1 MRMILLG
8 HSGAREARTRNSETG
23 VEHAS
28 GFRVP
33 AFGRPR
39 NDRCCFA
46 MLVALATSVALP
58 SHAQSEYP
66 NKAITLVV
74 PLPPGGTNDIMARA
88 VADRMSAALGQQVVV
103 ENRASG
109 GSGTVGTRAVAR
121 GPADGYTLLLAY
133 TTTLATAPY
142 ILPDVGYDVRKDF
155 APIGLIGYAPALLLV
170 HSSMSYRNVGDL
182 IAAIKASKEPFQVG
196 VPSVGSVNHL
206 AAVLLAEQAGIKLQY
221 IPYKGSGPLNTDL
234 VGGHVKV
241 GFNPIPP
248 SRAAIEGKLI
258 RALAAT
264 SAKRSA
270 TYPDLPTVAESGLPG
285 YDAVLTYGIVAAA
298 GTPRPI
304 VDKLNKVL
312 RAVITTD
319 EVKRRLDQEGAE
331 VMPTSPEEHAAVIDR
346 EATKWS
352 AIIKSAGIQ
361 EK

>member
-1 MRMILLG
+1 MAKPALRRILSLL
-8 HSGAREARTRNSETG
+8 ALIA
-23 VEHAS
+23 
-28 GFRVP
+28 VP
-33 AFGRPR
+33 
-39 NDRCCFA
+39 
-46 MLVALATSVALP
+46 LP
-58 SHAQSEYP
+58 AQAQSDYP
-66 NKAITLVV
+66 NKPISLVV
-74 PLPPGGTNDIMARA
+74 PLPPGGTNDILARA
-88 VADRMSAALGQQVVV
+88 IADKMSAALGQQVVV

-109 GSGTVGTRAVAR
+109 GSGTVASRAVAR

-170 HSSMSYRNVGDL
+170 HANESYRNVGDL

-206 AAVLLAEQAGIKLQY
+206 AAVLFADQVGVKLQY

-264 SAKRSA
+264 SLKRSA

-285 YDAVLTYGIVAAA
+285 YDAVLNYGIVAAA

-312 RAVITTD
+312 RDTLATD
-319 EVKRRLDQEGAE
+319 EVKRRLAQEGAE
-331 VMPTSPEEHAAVIDR
+331 PEPSTPEQHAAVIDR

>member
-1 MRMILLG
+1 MRLI
-8 HSGAREARTRNSETG
+8 
-23 VEHAS
+23 
-28 GFRVP
+28 
-33 AFGRPR
+33 
-39 NDRCCFA
+39 
-46 MLVALATSVALP
+46 ALASAVVFGLVSPAL
-58 SHAQSEYP
+58 AQGDYP
-66 NKAITLVV
+66 TKPITLVV
-74 PLPPGGTNDIMARA
+74 PLPPGGTNDILARA
-88 VADRMSAALGQQVVV
+88 IADKMSAALGQPVVV

-109 GSGTVGTRAVAR
+109 GSGTVATRAVAR

-133 TTTLATAPY
+133 TTTLATAPA

-170 HSSMSYRNVGDL
+170 NPTVSYRNVGDL

-206 AAVLLAEQAGIKLQY
+206 AAVLFAEQAGVKLQY
-221 IPYKGSGPLNTDL
+221 IPYKGSQPLTTDL
-234 VGGHVKV
+234 IGGFVKV
-241 GFNPIPP
+241 GFNPIPV

-264 SAKRSA
+264 SLKRSA
-270 TYPDLPTVAESGLPG
+270 IYPDLPTVAESGLPG
-285 YDAVLTYGIVAAA
+285 YDAVLNYGIVAAP

-312 RAVITTD
+312 RDTLATD
-319 EVKRRLDQEGAE
+319 EVKRRLAQEGAE
-331 VMPTSPEEHAAVIDR
+331 PEPSTPEQHAAVIDR

-361 EK
+361 AK

>member
-1 MRMILLG
+1 M
-8 HSGAREARTRNSETG
+8 
-23 VEHAS
+23 
-28 GFRVP
+28 
-33 AFGRPR
+33 PR
-39 NDRCCFA
+39 FAWIVA
-46 MLVALATSVALP
+46 MLALTAATLP
-58 SHAQSEYP
+58 AGAQGDYP
-66 NKAITLVV
+66 NKPITLVV
-74 PLPPGGTNDIMARA
+74 PLPPGGTNDLMARA

-109 GSGTVGTRAVAR
+109 GSGTVATRAVAR

-155 APIGLIGYAPALLLV
+155 APIGLIGYAPALLLTNAG
-170 HSSMSYRNVGDL
+170 MSYRNVGDL
-182 IAAIKASKEPFQVG
+182 IAAIKAAKEPFQVG

-206 AAVLLAEQAGIKLQY
+206 AAVLFAEQAGVKMQY
-221 IPYKGSGPLNTDL
+221 IPYKGSGALNTDL

-264 SAKRSA
+264 SLKRSA

-285 YDAVLTYGIVAAA
+285 YDAVLNYGIVVAA

-312 RAVITTD
+312 RDTLATD
-319 EVKRRLDQEGAE
+319 EVKRRLAQEGAE
-331 VMPTSPEEHAAVIDR
+331 PEPTTPEQHAALIDR
-346 EATKWS
+346 EAAKWS

-361 EK
+361 AK

>member
-1 MRMILLG
+1 MFKV
-8 HSGAREARTRNSETG
+8 T
-23 VEHAS
+23 
-28 GFRVP
+28 
-33 AFGRPR
+33 
-39 NDRCCFA
+39 
-46 MLVALATSVALP
+46 ALALLTLAAISSPAP
-58 SHAQSEYP
+58 AESDYP
-66 NKAITLVV
+66 NKPIALVV
-74 PLPPGGTNDIMARA
+74 PLPPGGTNDIMART
-88 VADRMSAALGQQVVV
+88 VADKMGAALGQHVVV
-103 ENRASG
+103 ENRPLG
-109 GSGTVGTRAVAR
+109 GSGTVASRAVAR

-142 ILPDVGYDVRKDF
+142 ILPDVGYDARKDF

-170 HSSMSYRNVGDL
+170 NSSTSYRNVRDL

-196 VPSVGSVNHL
+196 IPSVGSVNHL
-206 AAVLLAEQAGIKLQY
+206 AAVLFAEQAGVKLQY

-248 SRAAIEGKLI
+248 SRAALEGKLI

-264 SAKRSA
+264 SLKRSA

-285 YDAVLTYGIVAAA
+285 YDAVLTYGIVAPA

-312 RAVITTD
+312 RETLATD
-319 EVKRRLDQEGAE
+319 DVKKRLAQEGAE
-331 VMPTSPEEHAAVIDR
+331 PMPTTPEEHAAIIDR
-346 EATKWS
+346 ENKKWS

-361 EK
+361 AK